1 MYNPSPLP
9 NGSVIE
15 NRYRIVCQLGQGGF
29 GRTYQARDINQG
41 NEYCV
46 LKEFAP
52 QLQSTNHLLKA
63 QELFQR
69 EADILFKLKHPQIP
83 CFRELRKV
91 IFNGNEYLLL
101 VQDYVEGKT
110 YDKFVKG
117 KQRFS
122 EAEVI
127 QLFLQVLP
135 VLEYIHSQG
144 MIHRDISPDNLI
156 CRKSDKLPILI
167 DFGAVKQVAV
177 TAISQFSS
185 LPIGTQIG
193 KNGYAPEEQ
202 MNRGEFSAS
211 SDLYALALTG
221 LVLLTGKKPKE
232 LYDSYNTTWHWRREI
247 SLSPIF
253 GTVLDKM
260 LAYQPRKRYQSA
272 REVRQVLEGSNSSK
286 FASLLSRMK
295 TRVVAPGKL
304 LNSIINQS
312 KTRINSTNREFRDI
326 VIGVGITFFV
336 VGFVWIVYKM
346 KPVEP
351 DPLRQ
356 QSPQSLPSK
365 SLSSV
370 EQKQQE
376 NIIKRR
382 EALKIPETEFNQ
394 KVDEL
399 FWAEYP
405 ELEKNRLGDTPEDF
419 AFRQRWYQIAEEE
432 LDKLEQDKLL

>member
-9 NGSVIE
+9 NDSVIE
-15 NRYRIVCQLGQGGF
+15 NRYQIVRKLGQGGF
-29 GRTYQARDINQG
+29 GRTYQAKDINRG

-91 IFNGNEYLLL
+91 IFNGNEYLFL
-101 VQDYVEGKT
+101 VQDYVEGQS
-110 YDKFVKG
+110 YNQFVKG
-117 KQRFS
+117 NQRFS
-122 EAEVI
+122 EVEVI
-127 QLFLQVLP
+127 QLFLQLLP

-211 SDLYALALTG
+211 SDLYALAVTG
-221 LVLLTGKKPKE
+221 LVLLTGKEPQE
-232 LYDSYNTTWHWRREI
+232 LYDSSQATWHWRQEI
-247 SLSPIF
+247 SLSPILE
-253 GTVLDKM
+253 TVLDKM
-260 LAYQPRKRYQSA
+260 LAYQPKKRYQSA
-272 REVRQVLEGSNSSK
+272 REVRQALGTSSPSK
-286 FASLLSRMK
+286 FASLISGMK
-295 TRVVAPGKL
+295 TKLVAPGKL

-312 KTRINSTNREFRDI
+312 NIRIKSTNREFRDI

-336 VGFVWIVYKM
+336 VVSVGIAYKAM
-346 KPVEP
+346 KTMRP
-351 DPLRQ
+351 DQLQ
-356 QSPQSLPSK
+356 QTPQSSPST
-365 SLSSV
+365 LVSSA
-370 EQKQQE
+370 EQKRQE
-376 NIIKRR
+376 SIIERR
-382 EALKIPETEFNQ
+382 KALKISEIEFNK

-399 FWAEYP
+399 FWSEYP
-405 ELEKNRLGDTPEDF
+405 ELEKKILGDTPEEVDL
-419 AFRQRWYQIAEEE
+419 RQRWYQIAEEE